1 MGGAAEIICVGTEIL
16 LGDILNS
23 NAQYLAQQLAA
34 LGIPHYVQTVVG
46 DNPDRIRSAVAIA
59 CQRSQLLIFTGGLGP
74 TPDDLTI
81 ETLAQFFGASMVE
94 QPEVV
99 ADIRQRFADRG
110 VEMTPNNLKQ
120 ALIPIG
126 AQRLPNPTGT
136 APGIIWEPRSGL
148 VLMTFPGIPSEMK
161 RMWQETAAP
170 YLQAKGWSTSTFV
183 SRTLLFWGQSESGIA
198 TRVAPFFDQQ
208 NPTVAPYANHGQV
221 KLRIT
226 AKAETI
232 AEGQALIAPTEAK
245 LRAIV
250 GIDCFGADG
259 DTLASVVG
267 QLLRDRQQTL
277 AVAESCTG
285 GGLGQAITTVPG
297 CSDYFWGGV
306 ISYDNQIKTALLGVS
321 EATLAEHG
329 AVSPIVA
336 EQMAAGVRDRLG
348 TDWGL
353 SITGVAG
360 PGGGTEAKPVGLV
373 YIGIAGP
380 IAGQPGVVHHRCTIG
395 GQRGRDWVRN
405 ISANTALDRLR
416 RILLKVD

>member
-34 LGIPHYVQTVVG
+34 LGIPHYFQTVVG
-46 DNPDRIRSAVAIA
+46 DNPDRIRSAVSIA

-81 ETLAQFFGASMVE
+81 ETLAEFFGASMVE

-136 APGIIWEPRSGL
+136 APGIIWEPRLGL

-161 RMWQETAAP
+161 RMWQETADP
-170 YLQAKGWSTSTFV
+170 YLRAKGWSTSTFV

-277 AVAESCTG
+277 
-285 GGLGQAITTVPG
+285 GQAITTVPG

-306 ISYDNQIKTALLGVS
+306 ISYDNRIKTALLGVG

-360 PGGGTEAKPVGLV
+360 PGGGTDSKPVGLV

-380 IAGQPGVVHHRCTIG
+380 TGLSHHRCTIG

-416 RILLKVD
+416 RILLD